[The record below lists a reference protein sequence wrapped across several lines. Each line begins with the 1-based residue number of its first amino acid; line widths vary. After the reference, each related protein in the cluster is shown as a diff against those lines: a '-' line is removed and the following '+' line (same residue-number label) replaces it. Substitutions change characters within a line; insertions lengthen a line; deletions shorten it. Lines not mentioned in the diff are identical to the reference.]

1 MFRILFKIK
10 WYFANFGKVLQHVLL
25 IKAAGAFRAVC
36 ESLPWAGLSESGA
49 HICLA
54 GALSGNWNQCFLPP
68 AAEPRSHCHSALD
81 DAGGTLAPWE
91 ARLTQKPLSPSVLT
105 LRKWRSVARGSA
117 LGFAWL
123 RFSGVCMWFSV
134 RVCVLCVFTSVQV
147 SVCVEVR
154 GQYLA
159 SSSVTFYL

>member
-25 IKAAGAFRAVC
+25 IKAAGAFRGVC

-54 GALSGNWNQCFLPP
+54 GALSGNWNPCFLPP
-68 AAEPRSHCHSALD
+68 AAELRSHCHSALD

-91 ARLTQKPLSPSVLT
+91 ARLTQKPLSPSVPM
-105 LRKWRSVARGSA
+105 LRKWHFVA

-123 RFSGVCMWFSV
+123 RFF
-134 RVCVLCVFTSVQV
+134 LCVHVIFCMCLRF
-147 SVCVEVR
+147 VCICIHVLRWEFS
-154 GQYLA
+154 A
-159 SSSVTFYL
+159 